1 MKTFIKADFRNVCV
15 NLGGWG
21 AFLICLPVIWSI
33 YQGDKYSATSYFLWS
48 LLSIVV
54 TVVLIRAKNGGYKI
68 MLGYVLSDFSIGLY
82 AYLKDRSL
90 TFGHFEATITTLTV
104 MCVVMYVW
112 SERRERF
119 QPAVIVSAIAAIV
132 AGIPQ
137 IYYSFAHPFS
147 TNITIC
153 FLYIIVSALSYYGDK
168 PTWEARLIPGLSII
182 YWLIIIFGVLYYRVG
197 FRLV

>member
-1 MKTFIKADFRNVCV
+1 MKTFIKADFRNLCV

-33 YQGDKYSATSYFLWS
+33 YNGDKYSATSYFLWS

-54 TVVLIRAKNGGYKI
+54 TVVLIRARRGGYKI
-68 MLGYVLSDFSIGLY
+68 MLGYVLSDFSIGFY

-90 TFGHFEATITTLTV
+90 TFGYFEAMIATLTV
-104 MCVVMYVW
+104 MCLIMYVW

-119 QPAVIVSAIAAIV
+119 RPAVIMSAIAAIV

-137 IYYSFAHPFS
+137 IFYSFAHPFS
-147 TNITIC
+147 TSVTVC
-153 FLYIIVSALSYYGDK
+153 ALYIIVSMLSYYGDK
-168 PTWEARLIPGLSII
+168 PTFEARLIPGLSVV
-182 YWLIIIFGVLYYRVG
+182 YWLVIVVGVFYYRMV
-197 FRLV
+197 